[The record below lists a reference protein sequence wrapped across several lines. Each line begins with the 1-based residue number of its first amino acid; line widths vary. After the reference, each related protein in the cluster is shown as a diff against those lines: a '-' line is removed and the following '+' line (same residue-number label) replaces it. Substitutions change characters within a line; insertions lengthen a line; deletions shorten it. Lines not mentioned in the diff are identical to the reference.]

1 MTDLDRIE
9 AIDDSGRVG
18 VPEVQRVESIV
29 TDIDAVREYR
39 EAKLD
44 PELDAGD
51 IMGYADAAIAELQDK
66 LDRAQEYARI
76 EVKRKNEAVERECAA
91 IERAEKAEAELGEL
105 DSYNGHLKWMDKHYP
120 LDVSYFAEGEDVGCQ
135 VMRMSRKV
143 MASEAA
149 LAKCEQQKRGLASAA
164 KTGMVAGNRVIELEA
179 EAERL
184 KRMLDHSPDA

>member
-1 MTDLDRIE
+1 MT
-9 AIDDSGRVG
+9 
-18 VPEVQRVESIV
+18 
-29 TDIDAVREYR
+29 DAVREYR

-76 EVKRKNEAVERECAA
+76 EVKRKNEAVEREAAA

-149 LAKCEQQKRGLASAA
+149 LAKCEQQVKYV
-164 KTGMVAGNRVIELEA
+164 KDTGKGWRQRAEKAEA
-179 EAERL
+179 EARRWEWVAKHTYVCPLGEMKPGEPGSYVIEVRP
-184 KRMLDHSPDA
+184 SDALLAHYEEAHA